1 MITRTQQIDKDL
13 TALAAYL
20 AERRPAIL
28 EAWRKAV
35 DADHELTT
43 ASSLPRTQFN
53 DHIPDLLDAFERVL
67 RAWPEDVSAG
77 SRREQREDAAGHGLQ
92 RWQQGYH
99 LREVTREW
107 GHLQLCLVD
116 EIERYAL
123 SHPDAAPQGM
133 GIARRAMVEFCN
145 QGISASTVRYFQL
158 QQTEAVGHVRDLDQ
172 TLAEARELEVRRS
185 EVLRQAAH
193 DLRGNLG
200 VVTNATSVL
209 ALDGLADAS
218 REEYLRLLKRSV
230 ASLQTMLDDVMNL
243 ARLQAGHELRNLTR
257 FDAAA
262 LVRELCESLH
272 FLASERDL
280 FLRVEGPASMPV
292 EGDAVKV
299 RRIAQNL
306 LLNALRYTPEGGVT
320 VTIGDS
326 GNDDRMRWMLLVHDT
341 GPGFHAGPGAPLA
354 GALQEATTEAHE
366 AEARAD
372 NESVLRPV
380 PDAAAPKPADVQDRR
395 PRPVHQERGEGV
407 GLSIVKRLCELLDAS
422 LELESSPGAG
432 TTFRV
437 LFPRNYDPAGV
448 VGPAASADEPAGS
461 QSSRSSGRSIQP
473 VAGHPSDDP
482 DSPR

>member
-1 MITRTQQIDKDL
+1 MNTRTEQIDKEL
-13 TALAAYL
+13 TALGAHL
-20 AERRPAIL
+20 AERRRAIL
-28 EAWRKAV
+28 DAWRKAV

-53 DHIPDLLDAFERVL
+53 DHVPDLLDAFEHVL

-116 EIERYAL
+116 EIDGYAFA
-123 SHPDAAPQGM
+123 HPHADPQGM
-133 GIARRAMVEFCN
+133 AIARRAMVEFCN
-145 QGISASTVRYFQL
+145 QGLSASTLRYFQL

-200 VVTNATSVL
+200 VVTNATSILNL
-209 ALDGLADAS
+209 AGLPDAS
-218 REEYLRLLKRSV
+218 RDEYLRLLKRSV
-230 ASLQTMLDDVMNL
+230 ASLQTMLDDVMDL
-243 ARLQAGHELRNLTR
+243 ARLQAGHELRNLSE

-262 LVRELCESLH
+262 LLHELCESLH
-272 FLASERDL
+272 FLATERDL
-280 FLRVEGPASMPV
+280 FLRAEGPRSLVV

-320 VTIGDS
+320 VSVGDA
-326 GNDDRMRWMLLVHDT
+326 GTDDRKRWMLLVHDT

-354 GALQEATTEAHE
+354 GALQEATTEAQQVE
-366 AEARAD
+366 AQ
-372 NESVLRPV
+372 PV
-380 PDAAAPKPADVQDRR
+380 DAGAAPASLDDHTRTLPKADR
-395 PRPVHQERGEGV
+395 RPVHQERGEGV

-422 LELESSPGAG
+422 LELESVPGEG

-437 LFPRNYDPAGV
+437 LFPRHYDRAGP
-448 VGPAASADEPAGS
+448 VGPAPPEAT
-461 QSSRSSGRSIQP
+461 
-473 VAGHPSDDP
+473 
-482 DSPR
+482 